1 MIKFCEEQTAK
12 RDDGHANLKE
22 LMISSLMSEHL
33 LKVRKD
39 LQIPDNM
46 VKNLLPLSGTL
57 HDSLPHG
64 SSSLLPIP
72 GDSQVDLKALN
83 CIDADLIDNL
93 VSESLTLEE
102 ISNREYFIILI
113 FQIFKN
119 IKIYSYFF
127 FSTKYR

>member
-12 RDDGHANLKE
+12 RDDGHNLKE

-46 VKNLLPLSGTL
+46 VKNLLPLSGAL

-64 SSSLLPIP
+64 STGLLPI
-72 GDSQVDLKALN
+72 SSELNTQIDLKGLN
-83 CIDADLIDNL
+83 CIDADLIENL
-93 VSESLTLEE
+93 VSETLNIDELQQ
-102 ISNREYFIILI
+102 SKCYFSII
-113 FQIFKN
+113 N
-119 IKIYSYFF
+119 ICNVQFILLFNH
-127 FSTKYR
+127 

>member
-12 RDDGHANLKE
+12 REANDGGHANLKE

-46 VKNLLPLSGTL
+46 VKNLLPLSGAL

-64 SSSLLPIP
+64 TTGLLPLP
-72 GDSQVDLKALN
+72 GDLNTRIDFKALN
-83 CIDADLIDNL
+83 CIDAELLENL
-93 VSESLTLEE
+93 VRESPLTLED
-102 ISNREYFIILI
+102 ISNC
-113 FQIFKN
+113 
-119 IKIYSYFF
+119 
-127 FSTKYR
+127 KYL